1 MSRAGRGEVGT
12 MDLGREAEEED
23 AFTEDSSASSGC
35 SSMDRAE
42 LIPLLMLAT
51 SGELEWLCP
60 TAK

>member
-1 MSRAGRGEVGT
+1 